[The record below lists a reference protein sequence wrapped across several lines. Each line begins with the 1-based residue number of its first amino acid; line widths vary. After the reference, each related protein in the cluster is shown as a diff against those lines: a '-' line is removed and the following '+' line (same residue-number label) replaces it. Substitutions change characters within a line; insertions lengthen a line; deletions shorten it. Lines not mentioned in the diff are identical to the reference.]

1 MKVKIMAGN
10 DLDKL
15 AEEINYF
22 IKNKNVIDIKFS
34 SLCLPTEMENG
45 DIKKISCNDRV
56 LIMYNKKAKELEQY
70 KIAEKAEHET
80 LKRVFGI

>member
-1 MKVKIMAGN
+1 MKVKIMVGN

-34 SLCLPTEMENG
+34 YLCLPTEMENG

-56 LIMYNKKAKELEQY
+56 LIMYNKKQNTKKRNKQY
-70 KIAEKAEHET
+70 RNIRILISKNY
-80 LKRVFGI
+80 

>member
-1 MKVKIMAGN
+1 MKVKIMVGN

-34 SLCLPTEMENG
+34 SLWLPTAMANG

-56 LIMYNKKAKELEQY
+56 LIMYNKKQNTK
-70 KIAEKAEHET
+70 KK
-80 LKRVFGI
+80 K

>member
-1 MKVKIMAGN
+1 MKVKIMIGN

-34 SLCLPTEMENG
+34 SLWLPTEMAYG

-56 LIMYNKKAKELEQY
+56 LIMYNEIPSLEDRLKIVGLKE
-70 KIAEKAEHET
+70 
-80 LKRVFGI
+80 

>member
-45 DIKKISCNDRV
+45 DIKKLV
-56 LIMYNKKAKELEQY
+56 VT
-70 KIAEKAEHET
+70 IA
-80 LKRVFGI
+80 F

>member
-56 LIMYNKKAKELEQY
+56 LIMYNKKQNNK
-70 KIAEKAEHET
+70 KK
-80 LKRVFGI
+80 K

>member
-1 MKVKIMAGN
+1 MKVKIMVGN

-56 LIMYNKKAKELEQY
+56 LIMYNKKQNTKKKEINNIEIY
-70 KIAEKAEHET
+70 G
-80 LKRVFGI
+80 F

>member
-1 MKVKIMAGN
+1 MKVKIMVGN

-56 LIMYNKKAKELEQY
+56 LIMYNKKQNTKKKKNIRILISKNY
-70 KIAEKAEHET
+70 
-80 LKRVFGI
+80 

>member
-1 MKVKIMAGN
+1 MKVKIMVGN

-34 SLCLPTEMENG
+34 SLCLPTEMKNG

-56 LIMYNKKAKELEQY
+56 LIMYNKKQNTKKRNKQY
-70 KIAEKAEHET
+70 
-80 LKRVFGI
+80 